1 MAVATPAR
9 PRGGVLVGLLAV
21 LLAADE
27 LTPPSVRFG
36 PLMVAAPA
44 LAAVLCGP
52 GYVLAVLGVTLG
64 CVVAAAQANLQ
75 LDVINFPVQLATTAV
90 IGAAAVW
97 AATLR
102 QHRERQLAQVRWV
115 AEVAQRLLLRP
126 IPRRLGPLTVAS
138 VYLAADEEAE
148 IGGDVYAATD
158 LGGAARFLIGDAQGK
173 GLAAV
178 EMVTHLLGAFRQSR
192 RERVALEDL
201 ACRLED
207 DLCEAVAETAAAKHH
222 GDGPDPEGHRD
233 GDTWPRGQEGF
244 VTAVVMDVPVDGGPV
259 RLVNRGHPA
268 PLLLRD
274 GQVSPLDPAAAALP
288 LGLGDLDA
296 DGAPVRSADFRAGD
310 TLLLYTDGLIEA
322 RDGAGAFYPLTARL
336 GRWPR
341 RDPDELLRELRAD
354 LLAHARGR
362 LTDDVAVIAIHRAD

>member
-97 AATLR
+97 AAALR

-158 LGGAARFLIGDAQGK
+158 LGGAARFLIGDVSVHHQDVLR
-173 GLAAV
+173 GLGRIRTIPPEVAAAIFREGVLLSTGTKRNLLRYRV
-178 EMVTHLLGAFRQSR
+178 EPTTVGGRSLGRGRVVRGATEALGLWLAGR
-192 RERVALEDL
+192 RGLEDE
-201 ACRLED
+201 LE
-207 DLCEAVAETAAAKHH
+207 
-222 GDGPDPEGHRD
+222 
-233 GDTWPRGQEGF
+233 F
-244 VTAVVMDVPVDGGPV
+244 
-259 RLVNRGHPA
+259 A
-268 PLLLRD
+268 P
-274 GQVSPLDPAAAALP
+274 
-288 LGLGDLDA
+288 
-296 DGAPVRSADFRAGD
+296 
-310 TLLLYTDGLIEA
+310 
-322 RDGAGAFYPLTARL
+322 
-336 GRWPR
+336 
-341 RDPDELLRELRAD
+341 
-354 LLAHARGR
+354 
-362 LTDDVAVIAIHRAD
+362 